1 MTTPK
6 ITRFKKILVA
16 NRGEIAIRILR
27 AASELGLRTVAIY
40 TYEDRYSLHRYK
52 ADESY
57 QIGPD
62 DEPLRPYIDIKAII
76 KLASEQGVDAIHP
89 GYGFLS
95 ENVDF
100 ARACRGAGIAFVG
113 PSPESMDQ
121 LGDKVAAKKLAR
133 KVGVPLITDSDKDIS
148 DPEIAA
154 SEAREI
160 GYPVIIK
167 AASGGGGRG
176 MRVVRSEEQLRGE
189 VVDAANEAEKAFGD
203 GTIFLEKFIENPR
216 HIEVQL
222 LGDHYGNLVHLHERD
237 CSVQRRFQKVVE
249 VAPAANLSQEV
260 KDKLFEYALM
270 LGKAVNYYCAG
281 TVEFLVDQDDS
292 IYFIE
297 VNPRI
302 QVEHT
307 ITEEITG
314 IDIVRTQFLVTM
326 GYPLSHKTIFIR
338 DQSDVKVNGFAVQCR
353 VTTEDPSN
361 DFKPDYGTLIAYRSA
376 SGMGIRLDAGSAFP
390 GAVISPYFDSLLVKV
405 TGSGRTL
412 KGASERLHRALREF
426 RVRGVKTNVGFLLN
440 LLTNEEF
447 QEGQATVRFIPDH
460 PELMQPHN
468 FRDRGTKMLTYLAD
482 VIVNGNPDVK
492 NPDPKRSF
500 LKPVVPTF
508 DPFATMPKGSRDLLK
523 EKGRDGFVDWLKNE
537 KKIHYTDTTFRDA
550 HQSLLATRMRMNDML
565 TVAESYAM
573 NQPADLFSMEVWG
586 GATFDVAMRFLK
598 ADPWRR
604 LRKLRT
610 AMPNTLLQMLLRGSN
625 GVGYKAYPD
634 NLIIKFIEEAAQGFP
649 IHDDEGKITGQTGG
663 IDLFRIFD
671 SLNWVKNMEVSIKT
685 VRENTNSLAEACIC
699 YTGDITDPKKT
710 KFTLDYYI
718 KLAKQLESAGA
729 HILCIKDMAGL
740 LKPLAATELIQ
751 ALKEETNLPIHLHTH
766 DTSGIQSATYLRAIE
781 AGVDV
786 VDVAIN
792 SLSGLT
798 SQPGYNSIA
807 AMMQGHERENPVNL
821 PLLNEYADYWEG
833 VRAYYY
839 PFETELRAGTATI
852 YDTEIPGGQYSNLRP
867 QARGLGLE
875 EQFPT
880 IRENYAAANELFGGL
895 VKVTP
900 SSKVVG
906 DMAMFMTSNNLTA
919 EDVLRRGAKLDF
931 PDSVKNLMR
940 GNLGQI
946 EGGFNPVIQKLVLK
960 DEKPFTDRPNAH
972 LDPIDWDKASAEYTE
987 EFGKKPD
994 AKALL
999 AYLLYPKVYADYFAS
1014 DEEFGQVSNLPSNAF
1029 FYGLKPNEEVLVRL
1043 SKGKTI
1049 TIKYLNKTEADNQ
1062 GNRLV
1067 FFSLNGQ
1074 TRSITV
1080 FDRTLNKEVKVNRK
1094 AEADGEVGSP
1104 LMGNLSRILVKVGDV
1119 VKSGDPLF
1127 IIEAMKMEST
1137 ITSPKDGEVTA
1148 IELKEKTLVDTD
1160 DLVVTVGVAVSELV
1174 GG

>member
-1 MTTPK
+1 MSKPTIK
-6 ITRFKKILVA
+6 RFQKILVA

-27 AASELGLRTVAIY
+27 AASELKLRTVAIY

-57 QIGPD
+57 QIGSD
-62 DEPLRPYIDIKAII
+62 DEPLRPYIDIPAII
-76 KLASEQGVDAIHP
+76 KLAKEKGVDAIHP

-95 ENVDF
+95 ENTDF
-100 ARACRGAGIAFVG
+100 ARACREAGIAFVG
-113 PSPESMDQ
+113 PAPESMDQ
-121 LGDKVAAKKLAR
+121 LGDKVAAKNLAR
-133 KVGVPLITDSDKDIS
+133 KVGVPLIQDSDKDIS
-148 DPEIAA
+148 DPETAA
-154 SEAREI
+154 SEAARI

-176 MRVVRSEEQLRGE
+176 MRVVRNEEDLKIE
-189 VVDAANEAEKAFGD
+189 VVDASSEALKAFGD

-222 LGDHYGNLVHLHERD
+222 LGDHYGTLVHLHERD

-249 VAPAANLSQEV
+249 IAPAPNLSQET
-260 KDKLFEYALM
+260 KDKLYEYALR
-270 LGKAVNYYCAG
+270 LGKEVNYYCAG
-281 TVEFLVDQDDS
+281 TVEFLVDQDES

-314 IDIVRTQFLVTM
+314 IDLVRTQFLVTM
-326 GYPLSHKTIFIR
+326 GYPLSHPTIFIR
-338 DQSDVKVNGFAVQCR
+338 DQQDISVNGYAVQCR

-412 KGASERLHRALREF
+412 AGAADRLHRALREF

-440 LLTNEEF
+440 LLEDDDF
-447 QEGQATVRFIPDH
+447 QKGKATVRFIPDH
-460 PELMQPHN
+460 PELLKARS
-468 FRDRGTKMLTYLAD
+468 FRDRGTKLLSYLAD
-482 VIVNGNPDVK
+482 TIVNGNPDVK
-492 NPDPKRSF
+492 SFDKSRTF
-500 LKPVVPTF
+500 LKPEVPAF
-508 DPFATMPKGSRDLLK
+508 DPYAEMPKGNRDRLL
-523 EKGRDGFVDWLKNE
+523 ELGRDGFVDWLRDE
-537 KKIHYTDTTFRDA
+537 KKIYYTDTTFRDA
-550 HQSLLATRMRMNDML
+550 HQSLLATRMRMTDML
-565 TVAESYAM
+565 NVARSYAT
-573 NQPADLFSMEVWG
+573 NQPGDLFSMEVWG

-610 AMPNTLLQMLLRGSN
+610 AMPNTILQMLLRGSN

-634 NLIIKFIEEAAQGFP
+634 NLIVKFIEEAARGFEQVDRDGNV
-649 IHDDEGKITGQTGG
+649 IGLTGG

-671 SLNWVKNMEVSIKT
+671 SLNWIENMETSITT
-685 VRENTNSLAEACIC
+685 VRKNTNSLAEACIC

-710 KFTLDYYI
+710 KFTLDYYL
-718 KLAKQLESAGA
+718 KLAKRLEDAGA

-740 LKPLAATELIQ
+740 LKPIAAKELIQ
-751 ALKEETNLPIHLHTH
+751 GLKSETKLPIHLHTH

-798 SQPGYNSIA
+798 SQPGYNSVA
-807 AMMQGHERENPVNL
+807 AMMQGHERENPVDL
-821 PLLNEYADYWEG
+821 KLLNRYADYWES
-833 VRAYYY
+833 VRNYYY

-875 EQFPT
+875 DQFPT
-880 IRENYAAANELFGGL
+880 IRENYAAANELFGNL

-906 DMAMFMTSNNLTA
+906 DMAMFMTSNDLTA
-919 EDVLRRGAKLDF
+919 DDVLKRGHKLDF

-940 GNLGQI
+940 GDLGQI
-946 EGGFNPVIQKLVLK
+946 EGGFNQVLQKLVLK
-960 DEKPFTDRPNAH
+960 EEVAYTDRPNAH
-972 LDPIDWDKASAEYTE
+972 LEPIDWAEAEAAYQA
-987 EFGKKPD
+987 EFGVKPD

-999 AYLLYPKVYADYFAS
+999 AHLLYPKVYADYFS
-1014 DEEFGQVSNLPSNAF
+1014 HQDEFGQVANLPTTAF

-1043 SKGKTI
+1043 SAGKTI
-1049 TIKYLNKTEADNQ
+1049 TIKYLNMTEADAQ

-1067 FFSLNGQ
+1067 FFALNGQ

-1080 FDRTLNKEVKVNRK
+1080 QDRTLDLKIVKNQK
-1094 AEADGEVGSP
+1094 AAGEGQVGSP
-1104 LMGNLSRILVKVGDV
+1104 LMGNLSRILVKVGDE
-1119 VKSGDPLF
+1119 VKAGDPLF
-1127 IIEAMKMEST
+1127 VIEAMKMEST
-1137 ITSPKDGEVTA
+1137 ITSPIDGEVQSVV
-1148 IELKEKTLVDTD
+1148 LKEKTLVETD
-1160 DLVVTVGVAVSELV
+1160 DLVVSVG
-1174 GG
+1174 

>member
-6 ITRFKKILVA
+6 ITRFRKILVA

-27 AASELGLRTVAIY
+27 AASELKLRTVAIY

-76 KLASEQGVDAIHP
+76 KLAQEQKVDAIHP

-95 ENVDF
+95 ENVEF
-100 ARACRGAGIAFVG
+100 ARACRDAGIAFVG

-121 LGDKVAAKKLAR
+121 LGDKVAAKELAR
-133 KVGVPLITDSDKDIS
+133 RVNVPLIRDSNKDIS
-148 DPEIAA
+148 DPNVAA
-154 SEAREI
+154 AEAADI

-176 MRVVRSEEQLRGE
+176 MRVVRNEKDLRNE
-189 VVDAANEAEKAFGD
+189 VVDAASEAEKAFGD

-260 KDKLFEYALM
+260 KDQLFDYALR
-270 LGKAVNYYCAG
+270 LGREVGYYCAG
-281 TVEFLVDQDDS
+281 TVEFLVDADDS
-292 IYFIE
+292 VYFIE

-307 ITEEITG
+307 ITEEVTG
-314 IDIVRTQFLVTM
+314 IDLVRTQFLVTM
-326 GYPLSHKTIFIR
+326 GYPLSHPTIFIK
-338 DQSDVKVNGFAVQCR
+338 DQDSVKVNGFAIQCR
-353 VTTEDPSN
+353 VTTEDPGN
-361 DFKPDYGTLIAYRSA
+361 NFKPDYGTLIAYRSA

-405 TGSGRTL
+405 TGTGRTL
-412 KGASERLHRALREF
+412 QGAADRLHRALREF
-426 RVRGVKTNVGFLLN
+426 RVRGVKTNIGFLLN
-440 LLTNEEF
+440 LLENEDF
-447 QEGQATVRFIPDH
+447 QRGKATVRFIPDH
-460 PELMQPHN
+460 PELMKAHN
-468 FRDRGTKMLTYLAD
+468 FRDRGTKLLSYLAD

-492 NPDPKRSF
+492 NPDPTRTF

-508 DPFATMPKGSRDLLK
+508 DPFAEVPKGSRDLLL
-523 EKGRDGFVDWLKNE
+523 EKGRDGFIDWLKAE

-550 HQSLLATRMRMNDML
+550 HQSLLATRMRMVDML
-565 TVAESYAM
+565 NVARSYAI

-586 GATFDVAMRFLK
+586 GATFDVALRFLK

-610 AMPNTLLQMLLRGSN
+610 AMPNTLFQMLLRGSN
-625 GVGYKAYPD
+625 AVGYKAYPD
-634 NLIIKFIEEAAQGFP
+634 NLIIKFIEEAATGFP
-649 IHDDEGKITGQTGG
+649 THDRDGQVTGMTGG

-685 VRENTNSLAEACIC
+685 VRENTKSLAEACIC
-699 YTGDITDPKKT
+699 YSGDITDPKKT
-710 KFTLDYYI
+710 KFDLNYYVT
-718 KLAKQLESAGA
+718 LAKQLESAGA
-729 HILCIKDMAGL
+729 HLLCIKDMAGL

-751 ALKEETNLPIHLHTH
+751 ALKDATSLPIHLHTH

-781 AGVDV
+781 AGVDI

-807 AMMQGHERENPVNL
+807 AMLQGHPRENPVNL
-821 PLLNEYADYWEG
+821 PLLNQYADYWET
-833 VRAYYY
+833 VRTFYY

-875 EQFPT
+875 ERFPT
-880 IRENYAAANELFGGL
+880 IRQNYAAANELFGNL
-895 VKVTP
+895 IKVTP

-906 DMAMFMTSNNLTA
+906 DMAMFMTSNDLTA
-919 EDVLRRGAKLDF
+919 DDVRQRGQKLDF
-931 PDSVKNLMR
+931 PDSVKDLMR
-940 GNLGQI
+940 GDLGQI
-946 EGGFNPVIQKLVLK
+946 EGGFDPEVQKLVLK
-960 DEKPFTDRPNAH
+960 DEKPYTDRPNAH
-972 LDPIDWDKASAEYTE
+972 LEPIDWAAAREDYEKQ
-987 EFGKKPD
+987 FGVAPPD
-994 AKALL
+994 DKALL
-999 AYLLYPKVYADYFAS
+999 SYLLYPKVYAEYFAFE
-1014 DEEFGQVSNLPSNAF
+1014 EEFGQVANLPTPAF

-1043 SKGKTI
+1043 SAGKTI
-1049 TIKYLNKTEADNQ
+1049 TVKYLNMTEADGH

-1080 FDRTLNKEVKVNRK
+1080 RDRSKSTKLVAHQK
-1094 AEADGEVGSP
+1094 AAGPGQVGSP
-1104 LMGNLSRILVKVGDV
+1104 LMGNLSRILVKVGDKV
-1119 VKSGDPLF
+1119 SAGDPLF
-1127 IIEAMKMEST
+1127 VIEAMKMEST
-1137 ITSPKDGEVTA
+1137 ITSPSDGEVLGIA
-1148 IELKEKTLVDTD
+1148 LKEKTLVEAN
-1160 DLVVTVGVAVSELV
+1160 DLVVTVG
-1174 GG
+1174 

>member
-1 MTTPK
+1 MATPPIK
-6 ITRFKKILVA
+6 RFKKLLVA

-27 AASELGLRTVAIY
+27 AASELKLRTVAIY

-62 DEPLRPYIDIKAII
+62 DEPLRPYIDIPAII
-76 KLASEQGVDAIHP
+76 KLAREQKVDAIHP

-95 ENVDF
+95 ENTDF
-100 ARACRGAGIAFVG
+100 ARACRDAGIAFIG
-113 PSPESMDQ
+113 PAPESMDE
-121 LGDKVAAKKLAR
+121 LGDKVAAKNLAR
-133 KVGVPLITDSDKDIS
+133 RVGVPLIQDSDKDIS
-148 DPEIAA
+148 DPEVAA
-154 SEAREI
+154 TEAARI

-176 MRVVRSEEQLRGE
+176 MRVVRNEEDLRIE
-189 VVDAANEAEKAFGD
+189 VQDAANEAEKAFGD

-222 LGDHYGNLVHLHERD
+222 LGDHHGNLVHLYERD

-249 VAPAANLSQEV
+249 VAPAPNLPQET
-260 KDKLFEYALM
+260 KEKLYEYALM
-270 LGKAVNYYCAG
+270 LGRAVGYYCAG
-281 TVEFLVDQDDS
+281 TVEFLVDQDNS

-314 IDIVRTQFLVTM
+314 IDLVRTQILVTM
-326 GYPLSHKTIFIR
+326 GYPLDHKTIFIR
-338 DQSDVKVNGFAVQCR
+338 NQDDIVANGFAVQCR
-353 VTTEDPSN
+353 VTTEDPAN

-405 TGSGRTL
+405 TSSGRTL
-412 KGASERLHRALREF
+412 EGAADRLHRALREF
-426 RVRGVKTNVGFLLN
+426 RVRGVKTNIGFLLN
-440 LLTNEEF
+440 LLENEDF
-447 QEGQATVRFIPDH
+447 QKGRATVRFIPDH
-460 PELMQPHN
+460 PELLEPKN
-468 FRDRGTKMLTYLAD
+468 FRDRGTRLLSYLAN
-482 VIVNGNPDVK
+482 VVVNGNPDVK
-492 NPDPKRSF
+492 PEAYDPDRTF
-500 LKPVVPTF
+500 LKPVVPAF
-508 DPFATMPKGSRDLLK
+508 DRFAEPPRGSRNRLQEL
-523 EKGRDGFVDWLKNE
+523 GRDGFVQWLKDE
-537 KKIHYTDTTFRDA
+537 KRIQYTDTTFRDG
-550 HQSLLATRMRMNDML
+550 HQSLLATRMRLHDML
-565 TVAESYAM
+565 NVARSYAV
-573 NQPADLFSMEVWG
+573 NQPHDLFSMEVWG

-610 AMPNTLLQMLLRGSN
+610 AMPNTIFQMLLRGSN

-634 NLIIKFIEEAAQGFP
+634 NLIVRFIEEAARGFERFDP
-649 IHDDEGKITGQTGG
+649 EGKSLGWTGG

-685 VRENTNSLAEACIC
+685 VRENTDSLAEACLC
-699 YTGDITDPKKT
+699 YSGDLLNPKET
-710 KFTLDYYI
+710 KFNLDYYLR
-718 KLAKQLESAGA
+718 LARQLEDAGA
-729 HILCIKDMAGL
+729 HILAIKDMAGL

-751 ALKEETNLPIHLHTH
+751 ALKAESDLPIHLHTH

-792 SLSGLT
+792 PLSGLT
-798 SQPGYNSIA
+798 SQPGYNSVA
-807 AMMQGHERENPVNL
+807 AMMEGHERENPVNL
-821 PLLNEYADYWEG
+821 PLLNEYADYWET
-833 VRAYYY
+833 VRTYYY

-875 EQFPT
+875 DQFAT
-880 IRENYAAANELFGGL
+880 IRQNYAAANELFGNL

-906 DMAMFMTSNNLTA
+906 DMAMFMTSNGLTA
-919 EDVLRRGAKLDF
+919 DDILRRGDKLDF

-940 GNLGQI
+940 GDLGQI
-946 EGGFNPVIQKLVLK
+946 EGGFNPEVQRIVLK
-960 DEKPFTDRPNAH
+960 DEKPYTDRPNAH
-972 LDPIDWDKASAEYTE
+972 LEPVDWDAARADYAEQ
-987 EFGKKPD
+987 FGHAPEDDKQ
-994 AKALL
+994 LL
-999 AYLLYPKVYADYFAS
+999 SYLLYPRVYADYKAH
-1014 DEEFGQVSNLPSNAF
+1014 DERYGQVANLPTHAF
-1029 FYGLKPNEEVLVRL
+1029 FYGLQPNEEVLVRL
-1043 SKGKTI
+1043 SAGKTI
-1049 TIKYLNKTEADNQ
+1049 TVKYLNMTNADAQ

-1074 TRSITV
+1074 TRSITIQDEHLSKDV
-1080 FDRTLNKEVKVNRK
+1080 VRNVKAV
-1094 AEADGEVGSP
+1094 GEGQVGSP
-1104 LMGNLSRILVKVGDV
+1104 LMGNLSRILVRVGDA
-1119 VKSGDPLF
+1119 VKAGDPLF
-1127 IIEAMKMEST
+1127 VIEAMKMEST
-1137 ITSPKDGEVTA
+1137 ITSPVDGEVLSVA
-1148 IELKEKTLVDTD
+1148 LPEKTLVATD
-1160 DLVVTVGVAVSELV
+1160 DLVVTVG
-1174 GG
+1174 

>member
-1 MTTPK
+1 MSQPQ

-57 QIGPD
+57 QVGPD

-76 KLASEQGVDAIHP
+76 KLATEQGVDAIHP

-100 ARACRGAGIAFVG
+100 ARACREAGIAFVG
-113 PSPESMDQ
+113 PKPESMDE
-121 LGDKVAAKKLAR
+121 LGDKVAAKQLAR
-133 KVGVPLITDSDKDIS
+133 RVGVPLIEDSDADIS
-148 DPEIAA
+148 DPDVAA
-154 SEAREI
+154 SEAARI
-160 GYPVIIK
+160 GYPVIVK
-167 AASGGGGRG
+167 AAAGGGGRG
-176 MRVVRSEEQLRGE
+176 MRVVRSEEQLRIE

-222 LGDHYGNLVHLHERD
+222 LGDHYGQLVHLHERD

-249 VAPAANLSQEV
+249 VAPAPNLAQEV
-260 KDKLFEYALM
+260 KDKLYDYALK
-270 LGKAVNYYCAG
+270 LGEAVGYYCAG

-292 IYFIE
+292 VYFIE

-314 IDIVRTQFLVTM
+314 IDLVRTQFLVTM
-326 GYPLSHKTIFIR
+326 GYPLDHPTIFIR
-338 DQSDVKVNGFAVQCR
+338 DQSDIQVNGFAVQCR
-353 VTTEDPSN
+353 VTTEDPAN

-405 TGSGRTL
+405 TGTGRTL
-412 KGASERLHRALREF
+412 KGAADRLHRALREF
-426 RVRGVKTNVGFLLN
+426 RVRGVKTNIGFLLN
-440 LLTNEEF
+440 LLKDEDF
-447 QEGQATVRFIPDH
+447 QAGRATVRFIPEH
-460 PELMQPHN
+460 PELLKPHN

-492 NPDPKRSF
+492 NPDPGRSF
-500 LKPVVPTF
+500 LKPQAPAFDEFAAVP
-508 DPFATMPKGSRDLLK
+508 PGSRDRLRDL
-523 EKGRDGFVDWLKNE
+523 GRDGFVEWLRSE
-537 KKIHYTDTTFRDA
+537 KKIQYTDTTFRDA
-550 HQSLLATRMRMNDML
+550 HQSLLATRMRMFDML
-565 TVAESYAM
+565 GVARGYAV

-604 LRKLRT
+604 LRKLR
-610 AMPNTLLQMLLRGSN
+610 AAIPNTIFQMLLRGSN
-625 GVGYKAYPD
+625 AVGYKAYPD
-634 NLIIKFIEEAAQGFP
+634 NLIVKFIEEAARGWEVK
-649 IHDDEGKITGQTGG
+649 DEAGDVTGHTGG

-671 SLNWVKNMEVSIKT
+671 SLNWVKNMEVSIRT
-685 VRENTNSLAEACIC
+685 VRENTDSLAEACIC

-710 KFTLDYYI
+710 KFTLDYYLT
-718 KLAKQLESAGA
+718 LARQLEEAGA

-740 LKPLAATELIQ
+740 LKPLAATELIG
-751 ALKEETNLPIHLHTH
+751 ALRETVSLPVHLHTH
-766 DTSGIQSATYLRAIE
+766 DTAGIQSATYLRAIE

-798 SQPGYNSIA
+798 SQPGYNSVA
-807 AMMQGHERENPVNL
+807 AMMQGHERENPVDL
-821 PLLNEYADYWEG
+821 PLLNQYADYWET
-833 VRAYYY
+833 VRNYYY

-875 EQFPT
+875 DQFPT
-880 IRENYAAANELFGGL
+880 IRANYAAANDLFGGL

-906 DMAMFMTSNNLTA
+906 DMAMFMTSNDLTA
-919 EDVLRRGAKLDF
+919 ADVLRRGAKLDF

-940 GNLGQI
+940 GDLGQI
-946 EGGFNPVIQKLVLK
+946 EGGFNPAVQALVLK

-972 LDPIDWDKASAEYTE
+972 LDPIDWDAARAEYLDRFAE
-987 EFGKKPD
+987 LPD
-994 AKALL
+994 DKSLL
-999 AYLLYPKVYADYFAS
+999 AYLLYPKVYADFHAS
-1014 DEEFGQVSNLPSNAF
+1014 RTSFGEVANLPTHAF

-1043 SKGKTI
+1043 GEGKTI
-1049 TIKYLNKTEADNQ
+1049 TVKYLNKTEADAQN
-1062 GNRLV
+1062 NRLV

-1080 FDRTLNKEVKVNRK
+1080 QDRSLNKEVVRNRK
-1094 AEADGEVGSP
+1094 AEAPGEVGSP
-1104 LMGNLSRILVKVGDV
+1104 LMGNLSKILVRVGDE
-1119 VKSGDPLF
+1119 VKAGDPLF
-1127 IIEAMKMEST
+1127 VIEAMKMEST
-1137 ITSPKDGEVTA
+1137 ITSPQDGEVQA
-1148 IELKEKTLVDTD
+1148 IALKEKTLVDTD
-1160 DLVVTVGVAVSELV
+1160 DLVVTVG
-1174 GG
+1174 

>member
-1 MTTPK
+1 MSQPT

-57 QIGPD
+57 QVGPD
-62 DEPLRPYIDIKAII
+62 DEPLKPYIDIRAII
-76 KLASEQGVDAIHP
+76 KLATEHGVDAIHP

-100 ARACRGAGIAFVG
+100 ARACRDAGIAFVG
-113 PSPESMDQ
+113 PKPESMDQ
-121 LGDKVAAKKLAR
+121 LGDKVAAKELAR
-133 KVGVPLITDSDKDIS
+133 KVGVPLIQDSDKDIS
-148 DPEIAA
+148 DPELAA
-154 SEAREI
+154 TEAARI

-176 MRVVRSEEQLRGE
+176 MRVVRSEEQLRVE
-189 VVDAANEAEKAFGD
+189 VVEAANEAEKAFGD

-249 VAPAANLSQEV
+249 VAPAANLDQEV
-260 KDKLFEYALM
+260 KDKLYEYALM
-270 LGKAVNYYCAG
+270 LGRAVDYHCAG
-281 TVEFLVDQDDS
+281 TVEFLVDQDNS

-314 IDIVRTQFLVTM
+314 IDLVRTQFLVTM
-326 GYPLSHKTIFIR
+326 GYPLDHKTIFIR
-338 DQSDVKVNGFAVQCR
+338 SQDDIVVNGFAVQCR
-353 VTTEDPSN
+353 VTTEDPAN

-405 TGSGRTL
+405 TGTGRTL
-412 KGASERLHRALREF
+412 KGAADRLHRALREF

-440 LLTNEEF
+440 LLKNEDF
-447 QEGQATVRFIPDH
+447 QQGKATVRFIPDH
-460 PELMQPHN
+460 PELMVPHN

-482 VIVNGNPDVK
+482 VIVNGNADVK
-492 NPDPKRSF
+492 NPDPTRVF
-500 LKPVVPTF
+500 LKPPVPAY
-508 DPFATMPKGSRDLLK
+508 DEFAPIPRGSRDRLREL
-523 EKGRDGFVDWLKNE
+523 GRDGFVDWLRNE
-537 KKIHYTDTTFRDA
+537 NKIQYTDTTFRDA
-550 HQSLLATRMRMNDML
+550 HQSLLATRMRMIDML
-565 TVAESYAM
+565 GVARGYAV
-573 NQPADLFSMEVWG
+573 NQPGDLFSMEVWG

-598 ADPWRR
+598 SDPWRR

-610 AMPNTLLQMLLRGSN
+610 AAPNTIFQMLLRGSN
-625 GVGYKAYPD
+625 AVGYKAYPD
-634 NLIIKFIEEAAQGFP
+634 NLIVKFIEEAARGFEQ
-649 IHDDEGKITGQTGG
+649 HDANGNVTGMTGG

-671 SLNWVKNMEVSIKT
+671 SLNWVKNMEVSIRT
-685 VRENTNSLAEACIC
+685 VRENTDSLAEACIC

-710 KFTLDYYI
+710 KFNLRYYTD
-718 KLAKQLESAGA
+718 LAKQLESAGA

-751 ALKEETNLPIHLHTH
+751 ALKAETKLPIHLHTH

-821 PLLNEYADYWEG
+821 PLLNQYADYWEG
-833 VRAYYY
+833 VRNYYY

-875 EQFPT
+875 DQFPT
-880 IRENYAAANELFGGL
+880 IRDNYAAANELFGGL

-946 EGGFNPVIQKLVLK
+946 EGGFNPEVQKLVLK
-960 DEKPFTDRPNAH
+960 DEQPFTDRPNAH
-972 LDPIDWDKASAEYTE
+972 LEPVDWAEAAAEYRE
-987 EFGKKPD
+987 KFGAEPD
-994 AKALL
+994 DKALL
-999 AYLLYPKVYADYFAS
+999 AYLLYPKVYADFHAS
-1014 DEEFGQVSNLPSNAF
+1014 NEEFGQVSNLPTPAF

-1043 SKGKTI
+1043 SAGKRI
-1049 TIKYLNKTEADNQ
+1049 TIKYLNKTEADAQ

-1080 FDRTLNKEVKVNRK
+1080 QDRTLNKEIRRNRK
-1094 AEADGEVGSP
+1094 AEAPGEVGSP
-1104 LMGNLSRILVKVGDV
+1104 LMGNLSKILVKVGDE
-1119 VKSGDPLF
+1119 VKAGDPLF
-1127 IIEAMKMEST
+1127 VIEAMKMEST
-1137 ITSPKDGEVTA
+1137 ITSPVDGEVTNV
-1148 IELKEKTLVDTD
+1148 ELKEKTLVDTD
-1160 DLVVTVGVAVSELV
+1160 DLVVAVG
-1174 GG
+1174 